1 MKEKEP
7 IPVREHLEFDQ
18 VNRELLAFLD
28 ASPTSFHAV
37 ANMGDM
43 LEAAGCTRLEEGQPW
58 SQEPGRGY

>member
-7 IPVREHLEFDQ
+7 ISVSRHLEFDQ

-37 ANMGDM
+37 ASMGDM

-58 SQEPGRGY
+58 SLEQD